1 MPRNT
6 LKRSDCPISRTLD
19 ILGDKWT
26 LLILRDIVFKGYNY
40 YNEFLSSEEG
50 IATNIL
56 ANRLKL
62 LEEKQILKAQ
72 QVTNTKYN
80 RLKAR
85 KEYKLTKIGI
95 GLVPVILEMLVWG
108 SRYDETTKVET
119 TFFDKYLSDKE
130 AVMNEII
137 NSLEKQLHQNFC

>member
-62 LEEKQILKAQ
+62 LEERQILKAQ

-130 AVMNEII
+130 AVTNEII